1 MVLKRPCGHSENIPD
16 LETKKKGLL
25 KKGRLCRKCR
35 ESSGPGTKTGFFGR
49 ERLPRPMA
57 MAMDLWNE

>member
-1 MVLKRPCGHSENIPD
+1 MLLKRPCGHSENTPD

-25 KKGRLCRKCR
+25 EKGRLCRKCR

>member
-1 MVLKRPCGHSENIPD
+1 MILKRPCGHSENIPD
-16 LETKKKGLL
+16 PERKKNRLLE
-25 KKGRLCRKCR
+25 KGRLCRKCR
-35 ESSGPGTKTGFFGR
+35 DSSAPRTKTGLFGR